1 MKRRRQ
7 PQAHKRP
14 PTICWE
20 AAVPRK
26 SRAAS
31 TLPSRGPRK
40 TSQTVS
46 LGLRS
51 RHITAT
57 SLSSTR
63 FCTRPGARTATTLSG
78 VSSTRAT
85 SARVYCRGP
94 FWPGEGGEANR
105 NIYILCRMPRKL
117 SPQMRRPCGHAMPT
131 HGQRRCQVRNVC
143 TEPKVRGVEKE
154 STEDSLA
161 FISRSASSRLVTEVQ
176 PVLVE
181 PTTGFEIEDG
191 LNGRM
196 FDLPD
201 DEQDVLVSLL
211 PVLFFFFLQNI

>member
-1 MKRRRQ
+1 M
-7 PQAHKRP
+7 
-14 PTICWE
+14 
-20 AAVPRK
+20 
-26 SRAAS
+26 
-31 TLPSRGPRK
+31 
-40 TSQTVS
+40 
-46 LGLRS
+46 
-51 RHITAT
+51 
-57 SLSSTR
+57 
-63 FCTRPGARTATTLSG
+63 
-78 VSSTRAT
+78 
-85 SARVYCRGP
+85 
-94 FWPGEGGEANR
+94 
-105 NIYILCRMPRKL
+105 
-117 SPQMRRPCGHAMPT
+117 
-131 HGQRRCQVRNVC
+131 
-143 TEPKVRGVEKE
+143 RGVEKE